1 MGYKKQSKR
10 KSPFKAYGRSQK
22 NAVRFDELTDA
33 QNNRNLLG
41 QAVGAIGTSIG
52 DAVSEFEA
60 NKENEQAASTA
71 NPGATAETNKAAAAA
86 FGSTEVNVPINAPNF
101 EAETL
106 KGINAPKPRAAGA
119 TKSYAQVG
127 ADAFQKAIN
136 EGKSPQ
142 EAAKIQSTA
151 ISDSKA
157 WNKKQHGTENPTDAG
172 KTNNIVQAKYD
183 ITGGYVAGSVAPTDG
198 STADP
203 SPENSTRFS
212 GVGQYSGPFNR
223 SPLKRMTPFLRS
235 PFYATK
241 GKKLGELAQSSLTN
255 LSYLGQAGQAG
266 AEGYNSQ
273 VDRHN
278 YAQAVREE
286 QAAEL
291 DEEFG
296 ELAVEPT
303 GFKPYDASVEGLARE
318 WKTEF
323 VDAKKAW
330 KAGKLSNEDWIDT
343 KHRLQGNA
351 ASYGKAA
358 GNLQQSMKNWIDNKG
373 QISDSTKP
381 ETIDFFN
388 TMEKAP
394 DSLTVQN
401 IDGVPTFVGETL
413 GGKPISM
420 PVDQIANGTAAMRFN
435 TKIDLGKELQPTIK
449 EIQGIKTEIE
459 TSRGVGTGNLP
470 FDTPAIQQRVNFA
483 LDKIVNN
490 NAKLRS
496 IASDTYGWDYDDFEE
511 RVEAEGMDGVKE
523 LIKDELR
530 NDIQESYF
538 PTQVTTR
545 FTQDEQQQQ
554 QKIDNTAAREARL
567 AQGGST
573 QTPQGRRNYENKI
586 NNIINKP
593 GGIDQIKQQLPE
605 GYKIGIDPKTSKV
618 LIGKVG
624 VDEDGNETVTKITGD
639 PYAWLSQQTPI
650 NRSDESALKRSP
662 FRRIMDFFKTTK

>member
-10 KSPFKAYGRSQK
+10 KSPFKAYGRTQK
-22 NAVRFDELTDA
+22 NAVRFDKLTDA

-52 DAVSEFEA
+52 DAVTEFEA

-71 NPGATAETNKAAAAA
+71 NPGATPETNKAAAAA

-172 KTNNIVQAKYD
+172 KANNIVQAKYD

-223 SPLKRMTPFLRS
+223 SPLRRMTPFLRS

-278 YAQAVREE
+278 YANAVREE

-296 ELAVEPT
+296 ELSVEPT

-318 WKTEF
+318 WKGEF

-330 KAGKLSNEDWIDT
+330 KSGKMSNEDWIDT

-373 QISDSTKP
+373 EISNSTKP

-401 IDGVPTFVGETL
+401 IDGVPTFIGQTL

-420 PVDQIANGTAAMRFN
+420 PVDQIANGSAAMRFN
-435 TKIDLGKELQPTIK
+435 TKIDLGKELAPTIK
-449 EIQGIKTEIE
+449 ELQGLKTEID
-459 TSRGVGTGNLP
+459 TDRGVGIGNQAW
-470 FDTPAIQQRVNFA
+470 DTPAVQNKVNYS

-496 IASDTYGWDYDDFEE
+496 IASETLGLDYDQFEE
-511 RVEAEGMDGVKE
+511 RVAAGDDMKAIVKQQLLE
-523 LIKDELR
+523 
-530 NDIQESYF
+530 DIQESYF
-538 PTQVTTR
+538 PVQKTTQTDQQIKNDQLTGQAKQAQIEAYKRGGGGKSTAGERNARDTAVAVDRFIQSKPDINTPEGRSGWNTILAAKGISIVPDGDGGWGLVKGKNTLGRIDVNDPQLTR
-545 FTQDEQQQQ
+545 
-554 QKIDNTAAREARL
+554 RL
-567 AQGGST
+567 AVQAGVSLADLDAIA
-573 QTPQGRRNYENKI
+573 P
-586 NNIINKP
+586 
-593 GGIDQIKQQLPE
+593 LP
-605 GYKIGIDPKTSKV
+605 
-618 LIGKVG
+618 
-624 VDEDGNETVTKITGD
+624 N
-639 PYAWLSQQTPI
+639 
-650 NRSDESALKRSP
+650 
-662 FRRIMDFFKTTK
+662 

>member
-10 KSPFKAYGRSQK
+10 KSPFKAYGRTQK
-22 NAVRFDELTDA
+22 NAVRFDKLTDA

-60 NKENEQAASTA
+60 NKENEQAASTQEA
-71 NPGATAETNKAAAAA
+71 QAGRAEVDKKAADA
-86 FGSTEVNVPINAPNF
+86 FAGDPFAFSSPD
-101 EAETL
+101 
-106 KGINAPKPRAAGA
+106 AAGLPELGTLNKRKEVKPSGSE
-119 TKSYAQVG
+119 TKSYDQLG
-127 ADAFQKAIN
+127 EDAFQQAIN
-136 EGKSPQ
+136 KGKSPQ
-142 EAAKIQSTA
+142 EAAIAK
-151 ISDSKA
+151 SKTIA
-157 WNKKQHGTENPTDAG
+157 DAKSYNKTTYGTEQPTAAG
-172 KTNNIVQAKYD
+172 KTQNFSNASYD
-183 ITGGYVAGSVAPTDG
+183 ITGQYVPGSVVPTQG
-198 STADP
+198 STAVA
-203 SPENSTRFS
+203 SPEDSSRFQ
-212 GVGQYSGPFNR
+212 GIGQFSGPFNR

-278 YAQAVREE
+278 YANAVREE

-296 ELAVEPT
+296 ELEVAPS
-303 GFKPYDASVEGLARE
+303 GFKAYDASVEGLARE
-318 WKTEF
+318 WKGEF

-373 QISDSTKP
+373 QISNSTKP

-401 IDGVPTFVGETL
+401 IEGVPTFVGQTL

-435 TKIDLGKELQPTIK
+435 TKIDLNKELAPTIK
-449 EIQGIKTEIE
+449 ELQGLKTEIS
-459 TSRGVGTGNLP
+459 TDRGIGIGNQAW
-470 FDTPAIQQRVNFA
+470 DTPAVQNKVNYA
-483 LDKIVNN
+483 LDKIVEN

-496 IASDTYGWDYDDFEE
+496 IASETLGLDYDQFEE
-511 RVEAEGMDGVKE
+511 RVAAGDDMKAIVKQQLLE
-523 LIKDELR
+523 
-530 NDIQESYF
+530 DIQESYF
-538 PTQVTTR
+538 PVQKTTKTNQQIRNDQLTGKYKQTQ
-545 FTQDEQQQQ
+545 
-554 QKIDNTAAREARL
+554 IDNYGRGGGKGTGKSAAVTQAITG
-567 AQGGST
+567 AM
-573 QTPQGRRNYENKI
+573 QTPEGIAQLTQRAAAKGLQVVNHPERGMLILKGGEVVALGGDATREYLIQTFGGKI
-586 NNIINKP
+586 
-593 GGIDQIKQQLPE
+593 
-605 GYKIGIDPKTSKV
+605 
-618 LIGKVG
+618 
-624 VDEDGNETVTKITGD
+624 EDAGLGD
-639 PYAWLSQQTPI
+639 PPT
-650 NRSDESALKRSP
+650 NRSP
-662 FRRIMDFFKTTK
+662 FKRMMDFFTGKTK